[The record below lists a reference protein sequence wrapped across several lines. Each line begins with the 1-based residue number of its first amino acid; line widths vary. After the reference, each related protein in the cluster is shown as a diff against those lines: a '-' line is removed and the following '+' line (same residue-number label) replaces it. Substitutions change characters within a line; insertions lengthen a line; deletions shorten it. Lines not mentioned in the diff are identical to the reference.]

1 MSGATKT
8 DHGSYPLTLTASVDA
23 KNVSASFTVQIKDPC
38 SFAVFETTPAP
49 IVNMTV
55 DIFNPTGLNQAVNI
69 YTDVQR
75 SHSSIVCPI
84 TATLAPNKNFI
95 QLSANSDQ
103 ISILTAQIV
112 SP

>member
-38 SFAVFETTPAP
+38 SYAVFETTPAP

-55 DIFNPTGLNQAVNI
+55 DIFNPTGLNQAVTI

-95 QLSANSDQ
+95 QLSANYGQ